1 MIQNYFLG
9 QLTCWHVGSLTKGRP
24 LTPSSL
30 VRNVGLP
37 HDNHLFHV
45 CCRRNYLSGPPCPN
59 TNMYEHIH
67 VNHPTC
73 ASPPQHCD
81 PFRFPGPSYADTTHH
96 HTHTKATCEALT
108 KGEALTKDSTSPQ
121 AHSTSFLFCNC
132 VPNPFCQGIVAANP
146 YFCQGNAFCKNS
158 HPHFLLSRKMG
169 G

>member
-1 MIQNYFLG
+1 MTTICFMCVVEEITFQGHLVQIQ
-9 QLTCWHVGSLTKGRP
+9 TCMNISCMSTILHVQAHLSIVILSGSLGHP
-24 LTPSSL
+24 MQTP
-30 VRNVGLP
+30 
-37 HDNHLFHV
+37 H
-45 CCRRNYLSGPPCPN
+45 
-59 TNMYEHIH
+59 
-67 VNHPTC
+67 
-73 ASPPQHCD
+73 
-81 PFRFPGPSYADTTHH
+81 TTT
-96 HTHTKATCEALT
+96 HTHTKATCEALTKGGTLTKGEVLT